1 MKTIPHS
8 PLSSIPTMR
17 KLAMGAWAHPKD
29 PTVNVQLDIDI
40 TKTHEFLS
48 NKPDIKLNA
57 LVIKIISSI
66 LNDYPD
72 LNTTIIRKKLRQR
85 QNNRIFIP
93 TVFRY
98 KKSIDLTGISIDEA
112 HSKSLLTIQNELST
126 KVSDIRTFQNKQIK
140 RAVKLFRYLPSRL
153 TTPVIKII
161 DFLQY
166 SLNISPASF
175 GLPSDPFGSLTI
187 TFLDKFDIKYANIPL
202 YPFSRSPITICI
214 GAQYTQNNQRYLPMV
229 CTFDHRYFDGYQG
242 HRAVKRLKY
251 YFNHPEV
258 L

>member
-1 MKTIPHS
+1 MLRRLATQTIIYRRTRKWLPTGHAHVRMKTIPHS

-40 TKTHEFLS
+40 TKTHEFLT
-48 NKPDIKLNA
+48 NKPNIKLNA

-98 KKSIDLTGISIDEA
+98 KKSIDLR
-112 HSKSLLTIQNELST
+112 Q
-126 KVSDIRTFQNKQIK
+126 
-140 RAVKLFRYLPSRL
+140 
-153 TTPVIKII
+153 
-161 DFLQY
+161 
-166 SLNISPASF
+166 
-175 GLPSDPFGSLTI
+175 
-187 TFLDKFDIKYANIPL
+187 
-202 YPFSRSPITICI
+202 
-214 GAQYTQNNQRYLPMV
+214 MV
-229 CTFDHRYFDGYQG
+229 
-242 HRAVKRLKY
+242 LK
-251 YFNHPEV
+251 H
-258 L
+258 